1 LASVVSRTGKIL
13 VPEWM
18 PKEMPDSVRR
28 ALRDCA
34 VEGGE
39 DGPAIDPTWGEP
51 GFSAAEKVFGWSS
64 AEILAFTTGSPDKPV
79 HAIPPRAWAR
89 MQLRYVVGVDPDDV
103 VPSLRRHLDR
113 HGFDMVQVSTPSQ
126 QPAPATR
133 LDPDH
138 PWVQWAVQSLQTTTG
153 KKPAILPNLGGTLP
167 NHVFSDALGLPTL
180 WVPHSYAGCS
190 QHAPNEHLPEAIAR
204 EGLAMMAGLY
214 WDLGERS
221 RQ

>member
-1 LASVVSRTGKIL
+1 
-13 VPEWM
+13 
-18 PKEMPDSVRR
+18 
-28 ALRDCA
+28 
-34 VEGGE
+34 
-39 DGPAIDPTWGEP
+39 
-51 GFSAAEKVFGWSS
+51 
-64 AEILAFTTGSPDKPV
+64 
-79 HAIPPRAWAR
+79 
-89 MQLRYVVGVDPDDV
+89 
-103 VPSLRRHLDR
+103 
-113 HGFDMVQVSTPSQ
+113 MVQVSTPSQ

-133 LDPDH
+133 LDPDN

-221 RQ
+221 SQ